1 MNIPR
6 VTIMGSCRVYTT
18 LQNLESDNLISIQN
32 QSIYGYTHTTK
43 ETIQIIDNAKGSFR
57 FPVELNQFISKNPK
71 KIFLT
76 QNTNIDDTDI
86 YIIEISS
93 IKLIKV
99 KSIYL
104 KINETRKYLKE
115 KIPLFDEWINDLIKQ
130 KQKNI
135 EYYFNNN
142 YTQDDKSLEM
152 ILEYLEIV
160 DQDKTS
166 FQDDIKYII
175 NALPKNKKILFISHF
190 DIKMKKKNIRIP
202 SRVKIVKWLEEIRE
216 EYQNNIFFYNPR
228 YTIEEFGNNLAIDDT
243 AHYSESFK
251 PILAQEIYSKFLK
264 DAK

>member
-6 VTIMGSCRVYTT
+6 VTIIGSCRVFTT
-18 LQNLESDNLISIQN
+18 LQNLEQNKLIQIQN
-32 QSIYGYTHTTK
+32 NCVYGYTHTTK

-57 FPVELNQFISKNPK
+57 FPVELNQFISKNPN
-71 KIFLT
+71 KIILT

-142 YTQDDKSLEM
+142 YTQDDKSLEI

-166 FQDDIKYII
+166 FQNDIKYII
-175 NALPKNKKILFISHF
+175 NSLPKNKKILFISHF
-190 DIKMKKKNIRIP
+190 DIKMKEKNIRIP
-202 SRVKIVKWLEEIRE
+202 SRVNIATWLKELTDKYDSKIS
-216 EYQNNIFFYNPR
+216 FYNPR
-228 YTIEEFGNNLAIDDT
+228 YLLEEFGLDLAIDDT
-243 AHYSESFK
+243 AHYKESFK
-251 PILAQEIYSKFLK
+251 PTLAEEIYNQLTLG
-264 DAK
+264 